1 MKSLQSS
8 TALDDVESSADGDGG
23 EQDDADADGAEAGAG
38 ADGAADS
45 DAEEHLT
52 LEAFFAARFRNNKA
66 DEMLGSVAGEDE
78 EPSEPAESEPM
89 AVAVE
94 EQPELSDDPDS
105 EEAPEEASVQTK
117 QRGRGRPP
125 LNKGAAP
132 QTSHELQTRAACD
145 AVLFG
150 SVLKMCVLH
159 PCPFFLF
166 CYVWSEEPYFVC
178 ACLCACFR
186 VCPTA
191 LITLR
196 ARSSTVVLSSALSSR
211 VLSCTQSSCA
221 TMMELGFMA

>member
-1 MKSLQSS
+1 MKSLQLS

-23 EQDDADADGAEAGAG
+23 EQDDADADEAEADAG

-78 EPSEPAESEPM
+78 EPSEPDEIEPAPEATAEQL
-89 AVAVE
+89 
-94 EQPELSDDPDS
+94 EQLELSDDPDS

-132 QTSHELQTRAACD
+132 QTLHELQTRAACD

-159 PCPFFLF
+159 PCTFFCFAMCGLKSLIS
-166 CYVWSEEPYFVC
+166 CVLACVLAFVC
-178 ACLCACFR
+178 APQL
-186 VCPTA
+186 
-191 LITLR
+191 
-196 ARSSTVVLSSALSSR
+196 
-211 VLSCTQSSCA
+211 
-221 TMMELGFMA
+221 

>member
-23 EQDDADADGAEAGAG
+23 EQDDADADEAEADAG

-78 EPSEPAESEPM
+78 EPSEPDEIEPAADAAAE
-89 AVAVE
+89 
-94 EQPELSDDPDS
+94 QLELSDDPDS
-105 EEAPEEASVQTK
+105 EDAGEAAVEPQ

-166 CYVWSEEPYFVC
+166 CYVWSEEPYLCVLACVLAFVC
-178 ACLCACFR
+178 APQL
-186 VCPTA
+186 
-191 LITLR
+191 
-196 ARSSTVVLSSALSSR
+196 
-211 VLSCTQSSCA
+211 
-221 TMMELGFMA
+221 